1 MGTSA
6 GVVSYMLWPVFKAGL
21 HLRPCSTVCCCK
33 FYKGI
38 KPPDSSYLLKIRRW
52 RHHDYHCS
60 LLWINVSPTAF
71 FAVSWV
77 WCFFMDPSLQLS
89 TAPRSF
95 RFFLTFSRLTL
106 GHAKETLAQETPHGL
121 QHPYSGAFCVWVSVQ
136 SSNPAM
142 TESKDLTRI
151 KFIKRSA
158 EDTVGLHSG
167 LGAPYWIFCSLKI
180 PPLTHVQV
188 QVQRHQMQQH
198 TNETLHV
205 NSCH

>member
-1 MGTSA
+1 MGTSE

-151 KFIKRSA
+151 KFIKKVSWGHGGTAQRA
-158 EDTVGLHSG
+158 R
-167 LGAPYWIFCSLKI
+167 CSLLDILLIKN
-180 PPLTHVQV
+180 PSTDTCPSSGPEAPDAAAYKWNTP
-188 QVQRHQMQQH
+188 R
-198 TNETLHV
+198 
-205 NSCH
+205 